1 MRGSSQLAP
10 RYVKVIRINFRLKK
24 AMHMANT
31 IPIITLPPYPSG
43 PGCWNET
50 GYLSQVK
57 CTSSPRESY
66 GWYGKTSALMPL
78 LLELSRQ
85 TACGRN
91 LLTEETR
98 EREGLLAQSSC
109 LLCLFR
115 HQLLQESIPLIP
127 SKDKFSLC

>member
-50 GYLSQVK
+50 GYLSQMYLISKGVVWEVWK
-57 CTSSPRESY
+57 DLCPD
-66 GWYGKTSALMPL
+66 AFA
-78 LLELSRQ
+78 SRTFQ
-85 TACGRN
+85 AN
-91 LLTEETR
+91 
-98 EREGLLAQSSC
+98 C
-109 LLCLFR
+109 LW
-115 HQLLQESIPLIP
+115 
-127 SKDKFSLC
+127 